1 LSSAT
6 PTHSTLPSS
15 FRRNCQA
22 APGNAADTDSA
33 RLVAFDQHP
42 HLGIDVDRAWVPVK
56 RADEQLA
63 TIDSKGL
70 GVQAFP
76 LRGGTALAE
85 NFKQNAGLSIGLGVL
100 VLVAGILALS
110 TPAVAGLS
118 VAALVGFLLI
128 MGGAAQVVFAYQSNE
143 GIWRYLA
150 GILTVVAGGYLA
162 FNAAVAATTLSI
174 FLLIFLLA
182 TGIVEILLALR
193 IRPIDGW
200 LWTLVTGVLSV
211 VLGIMIWQQFPLSGL
226 VAVGVFLGIK
236 LCFTGMTL
244 IMLGTAA
251 RRIAKDSA
259 G

>member
-1 LSSAT
+1 MTSQV
-6 PTHSTLPSS
+6 
-15 FRRNCQA
+15 N
-22 APGNAADTDSA
+22 
-33 RLVAFDQHP
+33 
-42 HLGIDVDRAWVPVK
+42 
-56 RADEQLA
+56 RADE
-63 TIDSKGL
+63 
-70 GVQAFP
+70 
-76 LRGGTALAE
+76 ALAE

-128 MGGAAQVVFAYQSNE
+128 MGGAAQVVFAYQANE
-143 GIWRYLA
+143 GIWGYLA

-162 FNAAVAATTLSI
+162 FNATVAATTLSI